1 MQLELLQQGPPVLP
15 HAWQVETVV
24 VPVLVVPQA
33 RSYVAQPVPVGKVL
47 DRQHGSP
54 ELPQVQRPDLQV
66 P

>member
-1 MQLELLQQGPPVLP
+1 L
-15 HAWQVETVV
+15 
-24 VPVLVVPQA
+24 
-33 RSYVAQPVPVGKVL
+33 VAQPLPVGKVL